1 MRSLLIVLSVL
12 EIALVVGALAFY
24 LVRIAR
30 SLRASS
36 ANLAKVT
43 FGVRAIET
51 QCASIGPSV
60 VKVNGQLATIAGAL
74 GKYNISIESMIQ
86 TGRSGD
92 YVPIVIITHEAAE
105 RDIQAALAEIDGFDM
120 IRESSKLI
128 RIEDNLE

>member
-1 MRSLLIVLSVL
+1 MRTLLIVLTVL
-12 EIALVVGALAFY
+12 EIILVIGALAFY

-74 GKYNISIESMIQ
+74 DAMATKAETLGKS
-86 TGRSGD
+86 
-92 YVPIVIITHEAAE
+92 PAA
-105 RDIQAALAEIDGFDM
+105 
-120 IRESSKLI
+120 
-128 RIEDNLE
+128 